1 MTCIETRNMKKGN
14 ILDSALRFSL
24 VLLLVT
30 SGILTFGYS
39 QLQGKNIE
47 TDQKLE
53 SKMKEVGGK
62 QAELMAV
69 TSELADYLS
78 Q

>member
-1 MTCIETRNMKKGN
+1 MKKGN

-24 VLLLVT
+24 VLLLAT

-39 QLQGKNIE
+39 QLHGKNIE
-47 TDQKLE
+47 AEQKLE
-53 SKMKEVGGK
+53 SKMQEVGSQ
-62 QAELMAV
+62 QAELIAV
-69 TSELADYLS
+69 SSELADYLS